1 MDGIK
6 YIVEFFSDFF
16 KNFFGET
23 LRNIG
28 VKDVID
34 ILMLSIVLFFIYNLI
49 RDSRAWKLIIGLI
62 VMLVISVIAE
72 VFDMSALG
80 FIFGNFQQLGLI
92 AILVLFQ
99 PEFRTALE
107 RVGGTPLTGIKSIAA
122 NSEALAIINK
132 QIEATC
138 TAAADLSRDK
148 LGALIVIER
157 STKLGDFIR
166 SGVEIDS
173 VVSPF
178 VIRNIFFNK
187 APLHDGAV
195 IVRNGRIAAAG
206 CFLPLSTKEDIDKD
220 LGTRHRAAIGL
231 TEVSDAVVIIV
242 SEETGKISLAVGGTL
257 ERNYN
262 YATLKQEL
270 NRLLVPQVAENVKNK
285 ISKSQKKKED

>member
-1 MDGIK
+1 MHG
-6 YIVEFFSDFF
+6 VEYLVDIFSDFL
-16 KNFFGET
+16 KYFFGET
-23 LRNIG
+23 LRNIE

-34 ILMLSIVLFFIYNLI
+34 ILLLSLVLFFIYNLI

-62 VMLVISVIAE
+62 VMLAISVIAE
-72 VFDMSALG
+72 VFEMSALG

-107 RVGGTPLTGIKSIAA
+107 RVGGTPITGIKSIAA
-122 NSEALAIINK
+122 NSEAMASVSA
-132 QIEATC
+132 QIESVC

-148 LGALIVIER
+148 LGALMVIER

-178 VIRNIFFNK
+178 VLKNIFFNK

-195 IVRNGRIAAAG
+195 ILRNGRIAAAG

-262 YATLKQEL
+262 YATLKQAL
-270 NRLLVPQVAENVKNK
+270 NSILVPQAVENVKNK
-285 ISKSQKKKED
+285 ISKSQKKKDD

>member
-1 MDGIK
+1 MNGIK
-6 YIVEFFSDFF
+6 SLAEIFSDFL
-16 KNFFGET
+16 KYFFGET
-23 LRNIG
+23 LRNIE

-34 ILMLSIVLFFIYNLI
+34 ILLLSLVLFFIYNLI
-49 RDSRAWKLIIGLI
+49 RDSRAWKLIIGLM
-62 VMLVISVIAE
+62 VMLAISVIAE
-72 VFDMSALG
+72 VFEMSALG

-107 RVGGTPLTGIKSIAA
+107 RVGGTPITGIKSIAA
-122 NSEALAIINK
+122 NSEAMASVSA
-132 QIEATC
+132 QIESVC

-148 LGALIVIER
+148 LGALMVIER

-178 VIRNIFFNK
+178 VLKNIFFNK

-195 IVRNGRIAAAG
+195 ILRNGRIAAAG

-262 YATLKQEL
+262 YATLKQAL
-270 NRLLVPQVAENVKNK
+270 NSILVPQAVENVKNK
-285 ISKSQKKKED
+285 ISKSQKKKDD

>member
-1 MDGIK
+1 MHG
-6 YIVEFFSDFF
+6 VEYLADIFSDFL
-16 KNFFGET
+16 KYFFGET
-23 LRNIG
+23 LRNIE

-34 ILMLSIVLFFIYNLI
+34 ILLLSVVLFFIYNLI

-62 VMLVISVIAE
+62 VMLAISVIAE
-72 VFDMSALG
+72 VFEMSALG

-107 RVGGTPLTGIKSIAA
+107 RVGGTPITGIKSIAA
-122 NSEALAIINK
+122 NSEAMASVSA
-132 QIEATC
+132 QIESVC

-148 LGALIVIER
+148 LGALMVIER

-178 VIRNIFFNK
+178 VLKNIFFNK

-195 IVRNGRIAAAG
+195 ILRNGRIAAAG

-262 YATLKQEL
+262 YATLKQAL
-270 NRLLVPQVAENVKNK
+270 NSILVPQAVENVKNK
-285 ISKSQKKKED
+285 ISKSQKKKDD

>member
-1 MDGIK
+1 MHG
-6 YIVEFFSDFF
+6 VEYLADIFSDFL
-16 KNFFGET
+16 KYFFGET
-23 LRNIG
+23 LRNIE

-34 ILMLSIVLFFIYNLI
+34 ILLLSVVLFFIYNLI

-62 VMLVISVIAE
+62 VMLAISVIAE
-72 VFDMSALG
+72 VFEMSALG

-107 RVGGTPLTGIKSIAA
+107 RVGGTPITGIKSIAA
-122 NSEALAIINK
+122 NSEAVASVSA
-132 QIEATC
+132 QIESVC

-148 LGALIVIER
+148 LGALMVIER

-178 VIRNIFFNK
+178 VLKNIFFNK

-195 IVRNGRIAAAG
+195 ILRNGRIAAAG

-262 YATLKQEL
+262 YATLKQAL
-270 NRLLVPQVAENVKNK
+270 NRILVPQAVENVKNK
-285 ISKSQKKKED
+285 ISKSQKKKDD

>member
-6 YIVEFFSDFF
+6 YLADIFSDFL
-16 KNFFGET
+16 KYFFGET
-23 LRNIG
+23 LRNIE

-34 ILMLSIVLFFIYNLI
+34 ILLLSLVLFFIYNLI

-62 VMLVISVIAE
+62 VMLAISVIAE
-72 VFDMSALG
+72 VFEMSALG

-107 RVGGTPLTGIKSIAA
+107 RVGGTPITGIKSIAA
-122 NSEALAIINK
+122 NSEAMASVNA
-132 QIEATC
+132 QIESVC

-148 LGALIVIER
+148 LGALMVIER

-178 VIRNIFFNK
+178 VLKNIFFNK

-195 IVRNGRIAAAG
+195 ILRNGRIAAAG

-262 YATLKQEL
+262 YATLKQAL
-270 NRLLVPQVAENVKNK
+270 NSILVPQAVENVKNK
-285 ISKSQKKKED
+285 ISKSQKKKDD

>member
-6 YIVEFFSDFF
+6 YLAGIFSDFL
-16 KNFFGET
+16 KYFFGET
-23 LRNIG
+23 LRNIE

-34 ILMLSIVLFFIYNLI
+34 ILLLSLVLFFIYNLI
-49 RDSRAWKLIIGLI
+49 RDSRAWKLIIGLM
-62 VMLVISVIAE
+62 VMLAISVIAE
-72 VFDMSALG
+72 VFEMSALG

-107 RVGGTPLTGIKSIAA
+107 RVGGTPITGIKSIAA
-122 NSEALAIINK
+122 NSEAMASVSA
-132 QIEATC
+132 QIESVC

-148 LGALIVIER
+148 LGALMVIER

-178 VIRNIFFNK
+178 VLKNIFFNK

-195 IVRNGRIAAAG
+195 ILRNGRIAAAG

-262 YATLKQEL
+262 YATLKQAL
-270 NRLLVPQVAENVKNK
+270 NSILVPQAVENVKNK
-285 ISKSQKKKED
+285 ISKSQKKKDD

>member
-6 YIVEFFSDFF
+6 YLAGIFSDFL
-16 KNFFGET
+16 KYFFGET
-23 LRNIG
+23 LRNIE

-34 ILMLSIVLFFIYNLI
+34 ILLLSLVLFFIYKLI

-62 VMLVISVIAE
+62 VMLAISVIAE
-72 VFDMSALG
+72 VFEMSALG

-107 RVGGTPLTGIKSIAA
+107 RVGGTPITGIKSIAA
-122 NSEALAIINK
+122 NSEAMASVSA
-132 QIEATC
+132 QIESVC

-148 LGALIVIER
+148 LGALMVIER

-178 VIRNIFFNK
+178 VLKNIFFNK

-195 IVRNGRIAAAG
+195 ILRNGRIAAAG

-262 YATLKQEL
+262 YATLKQAL
-270 NRLLVPQVAENVKNK
+270 NSILVPQAVENVKNK
-285 ISKSQKKKED
+285 ISKSQKKKDD

>member
-6 YIVEFFSDFF
+6 YLAGIFSDFL
-16 KNFFGET
+16 KYFFGET
-23 LRNIG
+23 LRNIE

-34 ILMLSIVLFFIYNLI
+34 ILLLSVVLFFIYNLI

-62 VMLVISVIAE
+62 VMLAISVIAE
-72 VFDMSALG
+72 VFEMSALG

-107 RVGGTPLTGIKSIAA
+107 RVGGTPITGIKSIAA
-122 NSEALAIINK
+122 NSEAMASVSA
-132 QIEATC
+132 QIESVC

-148 LGALIVIER
+148 LGALMVIER

-178 VIRNIFFNK
+178 VLKNIFFNK

-195 IVRNGRIAAAG
+195 ILRNGRIAAAG

-262 YATLKQEL
+262 YATLKQAL
-270 NRLLVPQVAENVKNK
+270 NSILVPQAVENVKNK
-285 ISKSQKKKED
+285 ISKSQKKKDD

>member
-1 MDGIK
+1 MNGIK
-6 YIVEFFSDFF
+6 SLAEIFSDFL
-16 KNFFGET
+16 KYFFGET
-23 LRNIG
+23 LRNIE

-34 ILMLSIVLFFIYNLI
+34 ILLLSLVLFFIYNLI
-49 RDSRAWKLIIGLI
+49 RDSRAWKLIIGLM
-62 VMLVISVIAE
+62 VMLAISVIAE
-72 VFDMSALG
+72 VFEMSALG

-107 RVGGTPLTGIKSIAA
+107 RVGGTPITGIKSIAA
-122 NSEALAIINK
+122 NSEAMASVSA
-132 QIEATC
+132 QIESVC
-138 TAAADLSRDK
+138 TASADLSRDK
-148 LGALIVIER
+148 LGALMVIER

-178 VIRNIFFNK
+178 VLKNIFFNK

-195 IVRNGRIAAAG
+195 ILRNGRIAAAG

-262 YATLKQEL
+262 YATLKQAL
-270 NRLLVPQVAENVKNK
+270 NSILVPQAVENVKNK
-285 ISKSQKKKED
+285 ISKSQKKKDD

>member
-1 MDGIK
+1 MHG
-6 YIVEFFSDFF
+6 VEYLADIFSDFL
-16 KNFFGET
+16 KYFFGET
-23 LRNIG
+23 LRNIE

-34 ILMLSIVLFFIYNLI
+34 ILLLSLVLFFIYNLI
-49 RDSRAWKLIIGLI
+49 RDSRAWKLIIGLM
-62 VMLVISVIAE
+62 VMLAISVIAE
-72 VFDMSALG
+72 VFEMSALG

-107 RVGGTPLTGIKSIAA
+107 RVGGTPITGIKSIAA
-122 NSEALAIINK
+122 NSEAMASVSA
-132 QIEATC
+132 QIESVC
-138 TAAADLSRDK
+138 TAAAYLSRDK
-148 LGALIVIER
+148 LGALMVIER

-178 VIRNIFFNK
+178 VLKNIFFNK

-195 IVRNGRIAAAG
+195 ILRNGRIAAAG

-262 YATLKQEL
+262 YATLKQAL
-270 NRLLVPQVAENVKNK
+270 NSILVPQAVENVKNK
-285 ISKSQKKKED
+285 ISKSQKKKDD

>member
-6 YIVEFFSDFF
+6 YLAGIFSDFL
-16 KNFFGET
+16 KYFFGET
-23 LRNIG
+23 LRNIE

-34 ILMLSIVLFFIYNLI
+34 ILLLSLVLFFIYNLI

-62 VMLVISVIAE
+62 VMLAISVIAE
-72 VFDMSALG
+72 VFEMSALG

-107 RVGGTPLTGIKSIAA
+107 RVGGTPITGIKSIAA
-122 NSEALAIINK
+122 NSEAMASVSA
-132 QIEATC
+132 QIESVC

-148 LGALIVIER
+148 LGALMVIER

-178 VIRNIFFNK
+178 VLKNIFFNK

-195 IVRNGRIAAAG
+195 ILRNGRIAAAG

-262 YATLKQEL
+262 YATLKQAL
-270 NRLLVPQVAENVKNK
+270 NSILVPQAVENVKNK
-285 ISKSQKKKED
+285 ISKSQKKKDD

>member
-6 YIVEFFSDFF
+6 YLVDIFSDFL
-16 KNFFGET
+16 KYFFGET
-23 LRNIG
+23 LRNIE

-34 ILMLSIVLFFIYNLI
+34 ILLLSLVLFFIYKLI

-62 VMLVISVIAE
+62 VMLAISVIAE
-72 VFDMSALG
+72 VFEMSALG

-107 RVGGTPLTGIKSIAA
+107 RVGGTPITGIKSIAA
-122 NSEALAIINK
+122 NSEAMASVSA
-132 QIEATC
+132 QIESVC

-148 LGALIVIER
+148 LGALMVIER

-178 VIRNIFFNK
+178 VLKNIFFNK

-195 IVRNGRIAAAG
+195 ILRNGRIAAAG

-231 TEVSDAVVIIV
+231 TEVSDAVVVIV

-262 YATLKQEL
+262 YATLKQAL
-270 NRLLVPQVAENVKNK
+270 NSILVPQAVENVKNK
-285 ISKSQKKKED
+285 ISKSQKKKDD

>member
-6 YIVEFFSDFF
+6 YLADIFSDFL
-16 KNFFGET
+16 KYFFGET
-23 LRNIG
+23 LRNIE

-34 ILMLSIVLFFIYNLI
+34 ILLLSLVLFFIYKLI

-62 VMLVISVIAE
+62 VMLAISVIAE
-72 VFDMSALG
+72 VFEMSALG

-107 RVGGTPLTGIKSIAA
+107 RVGGTPITGIKSIAA
-122 NSEALAIINK
+122 NSEAMASVSA
-132 QIEATC
+132 QIESVC

-148 LGALIVIER
+148 LGALMVIER

-178 VIRNIFFNK
+178 VLKNIFFNK

-195 IVRNGRIAAAG
+195 ILRNGRIAAAG

-262 YATLKQEL
+262 YATLKQAL
-270 NRLLVPQVAENVKNK
+270 NRILVPQAVENVKNK
-285 ISKSQKKKED
+285 ISKSQKKKDD

>member
-6 YIVEFFSDFF
+6 YLVVFFSDFF

-34 ILMLSIVLFFIYNLI
+34 ILMLSLVLFFIYNLI

-62 VMLVISVIAE
+62 VMLFISVMAE

-107 RVGGTPLTGIKSIAA
+107 RVGGTPLTSIKSIAA
-122 NSEALAIINK
+122 NSEALATISK
-132 QIEATC
+132 QIEAVC
-138 TAAADLSRDK
+138 TASADLSRDK

-242 SEETGKISLAVGGTL
+242 SEETGKISLAVGGAL

-270 NRLLVPQVAENVKNK
+270 NRLLVPQVSENVKNK

>member
-1 MDGIK
+1 MHG
-6 YIVEFFSDFF
+6 VEYLADIFSDFL
-16 KNFFGET
+16 KYFFGET
-23 LRNIG
+23 LRNIE

-34 ILMLSIVLFFIYNLI
+34 ILLLSLVLFFIYNLI
-49 RDSRAWKLIIGLI
+49 RDSRAWKLIIGLM
-62 VMLVISVIAE
+62 VMLAISVIAE
-72 VFDMSALG
+72 VFEMSALG

-107 RVGGTPLTGIKSIAA
+107 RVGGTPITGIKSIAA
-122 NSEALAIINK
+122 NSEAMASVSA
-132 QIEATC
+132 QIESVC

-148 LGALIVIER
+148 LGALMVIER

-178 VIRNIFFNK
+178 VLKNIFFNK

-195 IVRNGRIAAAG
+195 ILRNGRIAAAG

-262 YATLKQEL
+262 YATLKQAL
-270 NRLLVPQVAENVKNK
+270 NSILVPQAVENVKNK
-285 ISKSQKKKED
+285 ISKSQKKKDD

>member
-1 MDGIK
+1 MHG
-6 YIVEFFSDFF
+6 VEYLVDIFSDFL
-16 KNFFGET
+16 KYFFGET
-23 LRNIG
+23 LRNIE

-34 ILMLSIVLFFIYNLI
+34 ILLLSLVLFFIYNLI

-62 VMLVISVIAE
+62 VMLAISVIAE
-72 VFDMSALG
+72 VFEMSALG

-107 RVGGTPLTGIKSIAA
+107 RVGGTPITGIKSIAA
-122 NSEALAIINK
+122 NSEAMASVSA
-132 QIEATC
+132 QIESVC

-148 LGALIVIER
+148 LGALMVIER

-178 VIRNIFFNK
+178 VLKNIFFNK

-195 IVRNGRIAAAG
+195 ILRNGRIAAAG

-262 YATLKQEL
+262 YATLKQAL
-270 NRLLVPQVAENVKNK
+270 NSMLVPQAVENVKNK
-285 ISKSQKKKED
+285 ISKSQKKKDD

>member
-6 YIVEFFSDFF
+6 YLADIFSDFL
-16 KNFFGET
+16 KYFFGET
-23 LRNIG
+23 LRNIE

-34 ILMLSIVLFFIYNLI
+34 ILLLSLVLFFIYNLI

-62 VMLVISVIAE
+62 VMLAISVIAE
-72 VFDMSALG
+72 VFEMSALG

-107 RVGGTPLTGIKSIAA
+107 RVGGTPITGIKSIAA
-122 NSEALAIINK
+122 NSEAMASVSA
-132 QIEATC
+132 QIESVC

-148 LGALIVIER
+148 LGALMVIER

-178 VIRNIFFNK
+178 VLKNIFFNK

-195 IVRNGRIAAAG
+195 ILRNGRIAAAG

-262 YATLKQEL
+262 YATLKQAL
-270 NRLLVPQVAENVKNK
+270 NSILVPQAVENVKNK
-285 ISKSQKKKED
+285 ISKSQKKKDD

>member
-1 MDGIK
+1 MNGIK
-6 YIVEFFSDFF
+6 SLAEIFSDFL
-16 KNFFGET
+16 KYFFGET
-23 LRNIG
+23 LRNIE

-34 ILMLSIVLFFIYNLI
+34 ILLLSLVLFFIYNLI

-62 VMLVISVIAE
+62 VMLAISVIAE
-72 VFDMSALG
+72 VFEMSALG

-107 RVGGTPLTGIKSIAA
+107 RVGGTPITGIKSIAA
-122 NSEALAIINK
+122 NSEAMASVSA
-132 QIEATC
+132 QIESVC

-148 LGALIVIER
+148 LGALMVIER

-178 VIRNIFFNK
+178 VLKNIFFNK

-195 IVRNGRIAAAG
+195 ILRNGRIAAAG

-262 YATLKQEL
+262 YATLKQAL
-270 NRLLVPQVAENVKNK
+270 NSILVPQTVENVKNK
-285 ISKSQKKKED
+285 ISKSQKKKDD